1 MGGRPVGAYHGDQAK
16 VSDRLSIIEGK
27 ISLLTTRQT
36 SWTYDGKFSDI
47 GRKQKKKIIK
57 FLMVLKHRSTNPNLT
72 VRAPD
77 SATDIPLLNI
87 FLGGET
93 IVCLPRL
100 SSWKHRVSSLGLG

>member
-1 MGGRPVGAYHGDQAK
+1 
-16 VSDRLSIIEGK
+16 
-27 ISLLTTRQT
+27 
-36 SWTYDGKFSDI
+36 
-47 GRKQKKKIIK
+47 
-57 FLMVLKHRSTNPNLT
+57 MVLKHRSTNPNLT